1 MREATP
7 EQPPAVGK
15 RLEAKRDMDGQQ
27 ADGQWEDM
35 EEDLHTR
42 GSVSKSFLGGSSV
55 VGEII

>member
-27 ADGQWEDM
+27 ADGRWEDT

-42 GSVSKSFLGGSSV
+42 GSVSKSFPGGNSV
-55 VGEII
+55 VGERI